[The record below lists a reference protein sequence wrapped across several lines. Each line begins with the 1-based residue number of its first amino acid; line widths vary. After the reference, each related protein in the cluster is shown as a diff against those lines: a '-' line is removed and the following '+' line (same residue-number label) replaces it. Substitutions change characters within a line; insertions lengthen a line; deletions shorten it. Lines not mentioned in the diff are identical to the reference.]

1 MIKTITIQIGNS
13 DNKLTQQEWSNFI
26 LDINNLIYLS
36 IITTSN
42 PFSHRQP
49 VYFTGGSEQSK
60 PWQNYCWVFNTD
72 QHVLNKIIPSL
83 EEIKK
88 TYRQDSIALTIG
100 ETRFI

>member
-13 DNKLTQQEWSNFI
+13 DNKLIQQEWSNFI
-26 LDINNLIYLS
+26 LDVNNLIYLS
-36 IITTSN
+36 IIPTSN
-42 PFSHRQP
+42 PSI
-49 VYFTGGSEQSK
+49 YFAGGSEPSK

-72 QHVLNKIIPSL
+72 QHVLNKIMSSL

>member
-13 DNKLTQQEWSNFI
+13 DNKLTQQEWSDFI
-26 LDINNLIYLS
+26 LDVNNLIYLS
-36 IITTSN
+36 IITTPN
-42 PFSHRQP
+42 PSI
-49 VYFTGGSEQSK
+49 YFAGGSEISK

-72 QHVLNKIIPSL
+72 QHILNKIMPSL

-100 ETRFI
+100 ETRFV